1 MLAAG
6 AGGVCSGA
14 VAART
19 LLIFENEPIPDFIPE
34 GVQVLMVNRTDT
46 RVLPRLPA
54 SLRELRV
61 THGKLCD
68 LGETDWGAMV
78 NLETMDLSHNCLA
91 EFRMECAPPQ
101 LAELNLSFNV
111 LTAFCVTPECAG
123 GLASLNLSYN
133 NLTELPRCLWPANAT
148 TTARGAIG
156 SRYGRDLARL
166 AIQQNNI
173 WYTEYSGLSKNRVT
187 LAAMQELTVAATYGA
202 LSPDRMREARYIL
215 QSKVPSEVSPEDAA
229 PYIHMLPQP
238 ANREVRD
245 AAMAAPAPAPAASI
259 AHAQRTTYESGQNVH
274 LSSNQA
280 SLTASIA
287 ALMRMPSVGTAEELL
302 DAFIAYHNPARVIG
316 RARENARA
324 RGIVAWFRARFGAL
338 GAAASAAVGGGSEPA
353 WIRTFRD
360 DCASVQCQTTT
371 RMTYRE
377 VAVLVL
383 NAVAGSPN
391 RDAVYDILAD
401 EIRHG
406 MGLCFTGR
414 ITRLVN
420 ALGGF
425 VDGVGVALSQK
436 EAIQND
442 VVVARRRIAELYGED
457 TDEYLAHATERVQQ
471 ILAEHG
477 GMSEDDCDA
486 WVGAL

>member
-1 MLAAG
+1 MSVAETAAC
-6 AGGVCSGA
+6 AGGGM
-14 VAART
+14 
-19 LLIFENEPIPDFIPE
+19 LLIFADEPIPDVIPE
-34 GVQVLMVNRTDT
+34 GVQVLTVNRSETQ
-46 RVLPRLPA
+46 VLPRLPA

-68 LGETDWGAMV
+68 LGETDWGAMA
-78 NLETMDLSHNCLA
+78 NLETMDLSHNCIA
-91 EFRMECAPPQ
+91 KFRMDRAPPQ

-111 LTAFCVTPECAG
+111 LSAFCVTPECAG

-133 NLTELPRCLWPANAT
+133 SLTELPRCLWPANAT

-156 SRYGRDLARL
+156 SRYGRNLARL

-173 WYTEYSGLSKNRVT
+173 WYTEYSGLSRNRVT
-187 LAAMQELTVAATYGA
+187 LAAMEELTVAATYGA

-215 QSKVPSEVSPEDAA
+215 KSKVPREVSAEDAA
-229 PYIHMLPQP
+229 PYISMLPQP

-245 AAMAAPAPAPAASI
+245 AAATAAAPAPASI

-274 LSSNQA
+274 LYSNQV

-287 ALMRMPSVGTAEELL
+287 ALRRMPTLGAAEELL

-316 RARENARA
+316 RARENTRG

-338 GAAASAAVGGGSEPA
+338 GAAVGGGSEPA
-353 WIRTFRD
+353 WIRAFRD
-360 DCASVQCQTTT
+360 DCASVYCHSATG
-371 RMTYRE
+371 MTYRD

-406 MGLCFTGR
+406 VGLCFTGR

-442 VVVARRRIAELYGED
+442 VVVARRRMAEAYGED

-477 GMSEDDCDA
+477 GMSEADCDA

>member
-1 MLAAG
+1 M
-6 AGGVCSGA
+6 SA
-14 VAART
+14 VAISECGAAKGVGGGMLT
-19 LLIFENEPIPDFIPE
+19 LADEPIPDVIPE
-34 GVQVLMVNRTDT
+34 GVQVLTVNRSETQ
-46 RVLPRLPA
+46 VLPRLPA

-78 NLETMDLSHNCLA
+78 NLETMDLSHNCIA
-91 EFRMECAPPQ
+91 KFRMDRAPPQ

-111 LTAFCVTPECAG
+111 LSAFCVAPECAG

-133 NLTELPRCLWPANAT
+133 SLTELPRCLWPANAT

-156 SRYGRDLARL
+156 SRYGRNLARL

-173 WYTEYSGLSKNRVT
+173 WYTEYSGLSRNRVT

-215 QSKVPSEVSPEDAA
+215 QSKVPREVSAEDAA
-229 PYIHMLPQP
+229 PYISMLPQP
-238 ANREVRD
+238 ANREVCD
-245 AAMAAPAPAPAASI
+245 AAPAAAPAPAAAAQASI

-274 LSSNQA
+274 LYSNQV

-287 ALMRMPSVGTAEELL
+287 ALKRMPTLGAAEELL
-302 DAFIAYHNPARVIG
+302 DAFIAYHNPARVVG
-316 RARENARA
+316 RARENARG
-324 RGIVAWFRARFGAL
+324 RGIVAWFRARFSAVVGAV
-338 GAAASAAVGGGSEPA
+338 ASEPA
-353 WIRTFRD
+353 WIRAFRD
-360 DCASVQCQTTT
+360 DCAAVYCHTATG
-371 RMTYRE
+371 MTYRD

-406 MGLCFTGR
+406 VGLCFTGR

-442 VVVARRRIAELYGED
+442 VVVARRRMAEAYGED
-457 TDEYLAHATERVQQ
+457 TDEYLAHVTERVQQ

-477 GMSEDDCDA
+477 GMSEADCDA